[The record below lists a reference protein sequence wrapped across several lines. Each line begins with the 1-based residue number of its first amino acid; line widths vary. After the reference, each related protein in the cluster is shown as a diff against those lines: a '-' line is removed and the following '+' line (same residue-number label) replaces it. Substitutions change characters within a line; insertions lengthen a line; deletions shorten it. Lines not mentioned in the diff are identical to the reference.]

1 MEMQLSQQWAEE
13 EVVMLEVEE
22 EECRGIS
29 FNIQLVVPEQ
39 WGAENVWTKSMVQ
52 DMKEQGQD
60 CLTNHN
66 DVNIVSQ
73 VSAKNTEGLPALHV
87 LINL

>member
-13 EVVMLEVEE
+13 EVVMLEE

-29 FNIQLVVPEQ
+29 FNIQLVVSEQ
-39 WGAENVWTKSMVQ
+39 LCAENVWTKSRDQ

-73 VSAKNTEGLPALHV
+73 VSEKNTEGLPALHV
-87 LINL
+87 PINL